1 MNLSTPDREMVSQI
15 VENERASVQAAA
27 YTIYLQ
33 IKPSNKKTITQREFH
48 KEFTDNWETF
58 MKIELEES
66 TGD

>member
-1 MNLSTPDREMVSQI
+1 MYLSASDKEMLAQI

-33 IKPSNKKTITQREFH
+33 TKPNNKKVMTPREFH

-58 MKIELEES
+58 MKIELAE
-66 TGD
+66 TGGE